1 MRHESSKFDNQRYA
15 VPARM
20 SSMKAYIVKQRAKGL
35 NARQIM
41 TKISQSDVDW
51 KACCTYNYVC
61 SVISRYDRYRRENG
75 GNVVV
80 TRRYS
85 DRIDKFKKTLE
96 LHKQGMKYRQIAKA
110 VGVSDS
116 TAYFYI
122 LRHENGYTLN
132 KDNEWVDADGD
143 KVNSVVLTSL
153 RRRIEIK
160 SLDWRNED
168 LNTIVKILGVS
179 HEAAIST
186 AVSHYKDYLL
196 GKQASLKSVD
206 DVSN

>member
-1 MRHESSKFDNQRYA
+1 MRRESSKFDNQRYA

-20 SSMKAYIVKQRAKGL
+20 SSMKAYIVKQRANGL

-41 TKISQSDVDW
+41 TQISQSDVDW
-51 KACCTYNYVC
+51 KDCCTYNYVC
-61 SVISRYDRYRRENG
+61 SVISRYDRYKREHG
-75 GNVVV
+75 GTAVI

-85 DRIDKFKKTLE
+85 GRIDKFKKALE
-96 LHKQGMKYRQIAKA
+96 LHNKGMKYRQIAKA
-110 VGVSDS
+110 IGVSDS
-116 TAYFYI
+116 TAYFYV

-132 KDNEWVDADGD
+132 DDNVWVDAHGE

-153 RRRIEIK
+153 RKRIEIK
-160 SLDWRNED
+160 SFDWRNDD
-168 LNTIVKILGVS
+168 LNTIVKVLGVS
-179 HEAAIST
+179 HEAAINT

-196 GKQASLKSVD
+196 GNQASSKSVD

>member
-1 MRHESSKFDNQRYA
+1 MRHESSKFDNQRFA
-15 VPARM
+15 VPSRM
-20 SSMKAYIVKQRAKGL
+20 SSMKAYIVKQRANGL

-41 TKISQSDVDW
+41 TNIAKSDVNW

-61 SVISRYDRYRRENG
+61 SVISRYDRYKREHG
-75 GNVVV
+75 EAAVQ

-96 LHKQGMKYRQIAKA
+96 LHNKGMKYRQIAKA

-132 KDNEWVDADGD
+132 DDNVWVDAHGE
-143 KVNSVVLTSL
+143 KVSSVVLANL

-160 SLDWRNED
+160 SLNWRNDD
-168 LNTIVKILGVS
+168 LETIVKLLGVS
-179 HEAAIST
+179 HETAINT

-196 GKQASLKSVD
+196 GKQASFKSVD